1 MLTKAEAYNLK
12 MIDIVNN
19 PALRPYVKS
28 SHIILIQGY
37 MLAVNQL
44 AIQSGSLT
52 ERETD
57 ILLNV
62 KVVDILMKFGPLE

>member
-1 MLTKAEAYNLK
+1 
-12 MIDIVNN
+12 
-19 PALRPYVKS
+19 
-28 SHIILIQGY
+28 